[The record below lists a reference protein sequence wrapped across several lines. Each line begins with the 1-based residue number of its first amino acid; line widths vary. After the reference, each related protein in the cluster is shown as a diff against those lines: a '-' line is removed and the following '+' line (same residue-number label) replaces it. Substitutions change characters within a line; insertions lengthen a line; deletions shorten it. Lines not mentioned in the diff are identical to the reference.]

1 MNHCA
6 TTLLPAMP
14 ARRWASAAISI
25 LWLATSPATAGIL
38 FRDAVGLGLEIPDGS
53 LAGLVH
59 SLSIT
64 GAPSQPIASV
74 RVGLELSDPGNDGF
88 LGDLYVTLL
97 HDTGYTVLLNRPG
110 RTSANPFGYSDGG
123 PVEIVFAD
131 DALRDVHNYRS
142 ELAGGGVG
150 SPLAGA
156 LTGVWAPTGRTTDP
170 LLVLDTD
177 ARPSGLGNLAG
188 LNANGSWALFLADV
202 SSGGSYQLDGWSL
215 EIVLVPEPAT
225 GAATLAVGLLAWVYI
240 RRR

>member
-1 MNHCA
+1 MNRCA
-6 TTLLPAMP
+6 ITSLPAMR
-14 ARRWASAAISI
+14 ARRWALAAIAI
-25 LWLATSPATAGIL
+25 LWLTSAPATAGIL
-38 FRDAVGLGLEIPDGS
+38 FREAVGLGLEIPDGS

-59 SLSIT
+59 ALSIT
-64 GAPSQPIASV
+64 DAPNQPIAAV
-74 RVGLELSDPGNDGF
+74 RVGLQLSSPANDGF

-110 RTSANPFGYSDGG
+110 RTSSNPFGYSDGG

-131 DALRDVHNYRS
+131 EALRDVHNYRS

-150 SPLAGA
+150 RPLTSG
-156 LTGVWAPTGRTTDP
+156 LTGLWAPTGRTADP
-170 LLVLDTD
+170 FLVLDTD
-177 ARPSGLGNLAG
+177 SRPAGLGSLAG

-225 GAATLAVGLLAWVYI
+225 GAAILALGLLAWVWI